1 MHLVGLEFGPRESF
15 QAWVPGEATVRY
27 AKVLTFSML
36 PKRQRTKGACNGV
49 SEYKGAILIDVICW
63 QVTAIDG
70 ATGALDDSRY
80 SFEVKIAASDQIG

>member
-1 MHLVGLEFGPRESF
+1 MEFGPGESV
-15 QAWVPGEATVRY
+15 QAWIPGQATVRY
-27 AKVLTFSML
+27 AKVLTSSML

-49 SEYKGAILIDVICW
+49 SEHKGAILIDVICW

-80 SFEVKIAASDQIG
+80 SFEVKIAASDRIG